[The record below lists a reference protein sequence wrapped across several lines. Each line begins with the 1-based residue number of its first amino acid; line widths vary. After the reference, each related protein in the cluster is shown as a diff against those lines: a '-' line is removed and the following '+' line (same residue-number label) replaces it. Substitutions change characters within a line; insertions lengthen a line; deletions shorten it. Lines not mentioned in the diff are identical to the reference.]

1 MNVIHNPPAYR
12 LPEDFVE
19 KYKSLRPDMSIPAY
33 VTYMRTYAAKVG
45 DRLEYWWET
54 CRRVV
59 EGAFTVL
66 RWHEREN
73 QVAGLDWPWLD
84 KWARVMFDRMFHMK
98 WVPAGRGLQHMG
110 RESVWK
116 KGAAVLNSCAF
127 ISTKHLED
135 DLAAPFEFLM
145 DMSMLGVGV
154 GFDTLGAGRAR
165 AFAPRLRRKVV
176 HHVEDTREG
185 WVNVLR
191 TLLKAFEGEGELP
204 AAFDFSKVR
213 KAGEP
218 LGTMGGVASG
228 PAPLIQLVWD
238 VFEVLAHPEWKY
250 RLVDESDEVIRIY
263 CDSDV
268 TEIEEGEEIPSYPIT
283 SEQISDIAN
292 IAGKCVVSGGIRR
305 SAEIGL
311 SKPDD
316 ALFRD
321 IKRVKRN
328 LSDEWKAAAS
338 ARFGW
343 APETRND
350 AWRWAANNS
359 FIFDERIDRA
369 NARAI
374 AESVAEYGD
383 PGILNRWLCRSRG
396 RLIDG
401 PDYSDLLAEGTNPCG
416 EQQLEDG
423 ELCNLVE
430 ISAPA
435 HESISDFSITCVCAF
450 LYGKIVSL
458 APTHRADVNAIIR
471 RNRRVGVSQTGYFR
485 ALQKFGREEMIE
497 RCKDGYITIEKV
509 DARISKMFGVPQ
521 SIRTT
526 SIKPSGTVSLVLD
539 VPSGLR
545 PDEAPFY
552 IRRIRFEKTSPLVGY
567 LRDHGYPTEQDKQ
580 SPNSVVVSFPIST
593 GCARGVA
600 DVKAREQLDMV
611 VDLQTYW
618 SDNMVSNTIQFLES
632 EKGDLA
638 DLIYEYGDR
647 VKSLSFLCYDGH
659 KYEQAPFEA
668 ISEEEYK
675 ALMDNIIPLDYALL
689 GAYSQHDQEDK
700 FCEGI
705 ACTVGGGN
713 A

>member
-1 MNVIHNPPAYR
+1 MIANPPRYT
-12 LPEDFVE
+12 LPDDFLAP
-19 KYKSLRPDMSIPAY
+19 YKTERPNMSIPAY

-54 CRRVV
+54 CKRVV
-59 EGAFTVL
+59 EGAFSIL
-66 RWHEREN
+66 EWHATTN
-73 QVAGLDWPWLD
+73 QIKDLNRPWLD
-84 KWARVMFDRMFHMK
+84 KWAKTMFDRMFRMK

-110 RESVWK
+110 RESMWK
-116 KGAAVLNSCAF
+116 KGGAVLNSCAF

-135 DLAAPFEFLM
+135 DLSAPFAFLM

-154 GFDTLGAGRAR
+154 GFDTLGAGSAR
-165 AFAPRLRRKVV
+165 VVAPSTLKHRV
-176 HHVEDTREG
+176 HYVEDTREG

-191 TLLKAFEGEGELP
+191 TVLKAFEGDGYLP
-204 AAFDFSKVR
+204 AVFDFSGVR

-228 PAPLIQLVWD
+228 PGPLVQLVWD
-238 VFEVLAHPEWKY
+238 LFEVLALPEWKY
-250 RLVDESDEVIRIY
+250 KLKDDGDLLYIS
-263 CDSDV
+263 CLSDV
-268 TEIEEGEEIPSYPIT
+268 QEAEERPSYPIT

-311 SKPDD
+311 GTPDD
-316 ALFRD
+316 RRFRD
-321 IKRVKRN
+321 IKRLRVG
-328 LSDEWKAAAS
+328 LSDDWQNATK

-359 FIFDERIDRA
+359 FLLDERMDRRL
-369 NARAI
+369 AREI

-383 PGILNRWLCRSRG
+383 PGILNRWLCRTRG
-396 RLIDG
+396 RLADG
-401 PDYSDLLAEGTNPCG
+401 VDHSDFLVEGTNPCG

-435 HESISDFSITCVCAF
+435 HESAEDFVQSCVCAF
-450 LYGKIVSL
+450 IYGKIVSL
-458 APTHRADVNAIIR
+458 LPTHRRDVNHIIQ

-485 ALQKFGREEMIE
+485 ALEKFGREEMIE
-497 RCKDGYITIEKV
+497 RCNRGYAAIQKV
-509 DARISKMFGVPQ
+509 DSILSKMFAVPE

-545 PDEAPFY
+545 PDEAPYY
-552 IRRIRFEKTSPLVGY
+552 IRRIRFEKTSDLVTY
-567 LRDHGYPTEQDKQ
+567 LRDHGYPVEQDKQ
-580 SPNSVVVSFPIST
+580 SPNSVVVSFPVAT
-593 GCARGVA
+593 GCSRGVA
-600 DVKAREQLDMV
+600 DVSAREQLEMV

-618 SDNMVSNTIQFLES
+618 SDNMVSNTIQFLQS
-632 EKGDLA
+632 EKNELA
-638 DLIYEYGDR
+638 GLIYEYGDR
-647 VKSLSFLCYDGH
+647 IKSLSFLCYDGH

-668 ISEEEYK
+668 ITKDEYQ
-675 ALMDNIIPLDYALL
+675 ALVDNIIPLDYALL
-689 GAYSQHDQEDK
+689 GAYSTHDQEDK

-705 ACTVGGGN
+705 ACTIGGRSEEQ
-713 A
+713 